1 MNLAIMMMMMTT
13 KTMAIMI
20 NQCVIRHGS
29 HVQFQDND
37 NDNYDDGDDDND
49 VDEDGDDIN
58 ECDDDADDN

>member
-1 MNLAIMMMMMTT
+1 
-13 KTMAIMI
+13 MI